1 MPSASQFDAKMATSW
16 PPEAWRDVTVLL
28 AVSGGVDSVA
38 MLRAMVALKSGGEG
52 RLFAAHFNHHLRS
65 EESDADEAF
74 VLDLCRHHGIECE
87 VGRAR
92 PGQLAAD
99 STDGVEAAARTARYK
114 FLRLEA
120 ARRGARY
127 VVTAHTADDQVE
139 TILHRIVRG
148 TGIAGLAGI
157 ARARPLGEAASLIR
171 PLLAMRRAE
180 LIAYLDALGQPYRE
194 DSSNT
199 DTRLT
204 RNHIRHELLP
214 LLAEKYNPGVVDAV
228 LRLGSLAGE
237 AHGVVKSIVDELAE
251 RCIRDSH
258 SGGMRGDV
266 RIDASALAGQPRYI
280 IRELLIAAWRK
291 QSWPMQAMG
300 FRQWDQLAA
309 MITAHGEDSCPAPP
323 RQTFPGGVSAWVEPG
338 CLRLARL
345 DAGS

>member
-74 VLDLCRHHGIECE
+74 VLGLCRRHGIECE

-99 STDGVEAAARTARYK
+99 STDGIEAAARTARYD
-114 FLRLEA
+114 FLRLAA
-120 ARRGARY
+120 ARLGARY

-157 ARARPLGEAASLIR
+157 ARARPLGEAAALIR
-171 PLLAMRRAE
+171 PLLSFRRTE
-180 LIAYLDALGQPYRE
+180 LLAYLDALGQPYRE
-194 DSSNT
+194 DSSNA

-204 RNHIRHELLP
+204 RNRIRHELLP

-237 AHGVVKSIVDELAE
+237 AHGVVESIVDELAE
-251 RCIRDSH
+251 RCILDSH
-258 SGGMRGDV
+258 SGGV

-280 IRELLIAAWRK
+280 VRELVIAAWRK

-309 MITAHGEDSCPAPP
+309 MITTHGEDSGPTPP
-323 RQTFPGGVSAWVEPG
+323 RQTFPGGVSAQAEPG